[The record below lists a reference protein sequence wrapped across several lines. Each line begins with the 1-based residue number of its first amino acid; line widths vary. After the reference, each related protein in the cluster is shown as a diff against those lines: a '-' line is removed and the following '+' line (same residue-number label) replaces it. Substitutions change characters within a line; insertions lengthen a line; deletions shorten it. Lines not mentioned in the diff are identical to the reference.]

1 MSEDST
7 YRIAVIPGD
16 GTGAEVVREGLKV
29 LEAVSR
35 RHRFRYET
43 ESFDYGGDL
52 FLRTGEVLPD
62 GAVGALLR
70 LTKTF
75 ERTDLHILAL
85 SVVDSVDCSVI
96 RMIVDDPDE
105 AYLTLIDA
113 KFSICESE
121 LAVVSLPHGK
131 RALLDV
137 LSALM
142 TGEINVHYTYP
153 LLVRPLGR
161 PALAISADNID
172 TAVKVLREKNL
183 TVLDHCDLTRKF

>member
-1 MSEDST
+1 MDTEPFETAQASG
-7 YRIAVIPGD
+7 IPL
-16 GTGAEVVREGLKV
+16 VRQFSVFMEN
-29 LEAVSR
+29 R
-35 RHRFRYET
+35 
-43 ESFDYGGDL
+43 
-52 FLRTGEVLPD
+52 
-62 GAVGALLR
+62 VGALLR

-105 AYLTLIDA
+105 AYLALVKA
-113 KFSICESE
+113 KFPVCESE

-131 RALLDV
+131 RALLEV

-153 LLVRPLGR
+153 LLVRPLDR
-161 PALAISADNID
+161 PALAISADNVD
-172 TAVKVLREKNL
+172 TAIKVLREKKL